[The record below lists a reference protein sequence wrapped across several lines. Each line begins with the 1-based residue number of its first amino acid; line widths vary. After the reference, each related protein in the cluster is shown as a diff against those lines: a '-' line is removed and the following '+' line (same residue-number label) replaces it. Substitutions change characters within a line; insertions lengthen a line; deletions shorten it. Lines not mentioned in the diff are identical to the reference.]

1 MISGRTRYS
10 QALAVFDQASIL
22 ATLSDEVTIR
32 VAVHDEPLR
41 GKDTAAL
48 LFGVLTQELAPF
60 ELTEEILEEDKSVVL
75 FETSLRG
82 LQAHGLNLVKYQP
95 DGLVGELTVF
105 FRPLAAMQLVAE
117 VIGGH
122 MAQRFGTPPPE
133 GLR

>member
-10 QALAVFDQASIL
+10 QALAAFDQASIL
-22 ATLSDEVTIR
+22 ASLSDDVIIR

-41 GKDTAAL
+41 GKDTAAF

-60 ELTEEILEEDKSVVL
+60 ELAGEIVEEGKSVIM

-82 LQAHGLNLVKYQP
+82 QRAHGLNVVEYQP
-95 DGLVGELTVF
+95 DGQVGELTVF
-105 FRPLAAMQLVAE
+105 FRPLAALQLVAE

-122 MAQRFGTPPPE
+122 MAQRSGPPPE